1 MQSGIARASARR
13 HAQAMRLPFRP
24 ARVAGLALAGLL
36 APWLRA
42 ADLPKPWPVPAALQN
57 PWPTAWE
64 EAYQARVRHVLEAW
78 RGRKSGGTTFGE
90 SEKAL
95 YPAAMLAFLNGRT
108 EEALKAL
115 QEEDNQA
122 RTDHAHTLGIDYYWC
137 FTLKGQ
143 VRKYFY
149 FGPHL
154 DPDYRRRMFEAAR
167 IWTEEDPLR
176 RPHPRHGKGD
186 PGRGVWGPE
195 NKGSWVDVR
204 NTDNLRAMR
213 DIGVYLLAEET
224 GNEATR
230 RVYRQRLTEYVQ
242 TLHHIGM
249 SEWDSPNYHN
259 HALATYLN
267 LHDFARDPEV
277 KGLAKAALDWLCAA
291 AALKYRHG
299 AIGGPNARDYGG
311 RRVFDQGASHA
322 LWLYFGDTPQPSPD
336 PERDL
341 VHHLTSSYRP
351 PRAVVE
357 LARKRVAAPVELLA
371 THPPYRNWKPG
382 EATVPEYFETQFLG
396 RTFQLGTCTSVSTGG
411 LWNINAFTLVADH
424 AGRGADMVYANTG
437 TAVGHSWK
445 RPGDQVA
452 QYRQLALWLRPARPA
467 SPFQFQLPSTAR
479 TEVRDGV
486 WFVQLERTWLA
497 VRPMGLGPFRALSW
511 ADLAEPPKG
520 KETERRLPREAA
532 TETIW
537 AAETT
542 GARYAGFALE
552 VGEEPG
558 SSYVE
563 FRDAVL
569 RRGRLDAAR
578 LEQGMARLTGVD
590 GSTLELR
597 HQAGTELPGVARN
610 GVEVDWPTWRDPY
623 GAGSVGEPPLRQAW
637 LGGELQ
643 VSAGGWEFRSRVGT
657 DGRAVFSERRQ
668 AGGE

>member
-1 MQSGIARASARR
+1 MRPLLRR
-13 HAQAMRLPFRP
+13 VLA
-24 ARVAGLALAGLL
+24 AGLGLAGLVL
-36 APWLRA
+36 PLSA
-42 ADLPKPWPVPAALQN
+42 ADLPRPWPVPEALRN
-57 PWPTAWE
+57 PWPAEWE
-64 EAYQARVRHVLEAW
+64 EAYQERARQVLAAW
-78 RGRKSGGTTFGE
+78 RDRKAGGTTFGE
-90 SEKAL
+90 SEKAM

-108 EEALKAL
+108 NEALKAL

-122 RTDHAHTLGIDYYWC
+122 RIDHAHTLGIDLYWC

-154 DPDYRRRMFEAAR
+154 DPAYRARMTEAAR
-167 IWTEEDPLR
+167 LWTAQDPLR
-176 RPHPRHGKGD
+176 REHPAHGKGD
-186 PGRGVWGPE
+186 PAKGVWGPE

-213 DIGVYLLAEET
+213 DTSVYLFAEET

-230 RVYRQRLTEYVQ
+230 RLYRQRLAEYVQ

-267 LHDFARDPEV
+267 LYDFARDPEV
-277 KGLAKAALDWLCAA
+277 KALAKAALDWLCAA

-299 AIGGPNARDYGG
+299 AISGPNSRDYGG
-311 RRVFDQGASHA
+311 HRVFDPGASHA
-322 LWLYFGDTPQPSPD
+322 LWLYFGDTPRPSPD

-357 LARKRVAAPVELLA
+357 LARKRLAAPVELLA

-382 EATVPEYFETQFLG
+382 EPSEPEFFETQFLG

-411 LWNINAFTLVADH
+411 LWNINAFTLTADN
-424 AGRGADMVYANTG
+424 AARGADVVYVNTD
-437 TAVGHSWK
+437 TALGHSWK
-445 RPGDQVA
+445 RPGDQIA

-467 SPFQFQLPSTAR
+467 RSFHFQLPQTAR
-479 TEVRDGV
+479 TEVRGGV

-497 VRPMGLGPFRALSW
+497 VRPIGLGPFRALPW
-511 ADLAEPPKG
+511 TELAEPPRG
-520 KETERRLPREAA
+520 KETEPRRPREAA

-537 AAETT
+537 AADTT
-542 GARYAGFALE
+542 GSGYAGFALE
-552 VGEEPG
+552 VGEAPEA
-558 SSYVE
+558 SYAD

-569 RRGRLDAAR
+569 RRGRLELGGLDR
-578 LEQGMARLTGVD
+578 GVARLTGS
-590 GSTLELR
+590 GGATLELR
-597 HQAGTELPGVARN
+597 HNATSERPGVVRD
-610 GVEVDWPTWRDPY
+610 GVEVDWAAWRAPY
-623 GAGSVGEPPLRQAW
+623 GPGSVGEPPLRQAW
-637 LGGELQ
+637 LDGELQ
-643 VSAGGWEFRSRVGT
+643 VTAGGWEFRSRVGS
-657 DGRAVFSERRQ
+657 DGRATFSERT
-668 AGGE
+668 AAKGL